1 MAEDGAAVEVDHE
14 ACIVSG
20 QCASLAPEVFE
31 VAGDESAIIV
41 LKPRI
46 GSDLV
51 AGAVDAENG
60 CPAGA
65 IYVTVD
71 QG

>member
-1 MAEDGAAVEVDHE
+1 MVKVDHE

-20 QCASLAPEVFE
+20 QCAFLAPEVFE
-31 VAGDESAIIV
+31 VAGDETAIIV

-46 GSDLV
+46 DSDLV
-51 AGAVDAENG
+51 VSAIDAENG

>member
-1 MAEDGAAVEVDHE
+1 MAENGAAVEVDHQ

-20 QCASLAPEVFE
+20 QCAFLAPEVFE
-31 VAGDESAIIV
+31 VAGDESVINV

-51 AGAVDAENG
+51 ASAIDAENG

-65 IYVTVD
+65 IHVTVD

>member
-1 MAEDGAAVEVDHE
+1 MKVDHE

-20 QCASLAPEVFE
+20 QCAFLAPEVFE

-46 GSDLV
+46 EADLV
-51 AGAVDAENG
+51 ASAIDAENG